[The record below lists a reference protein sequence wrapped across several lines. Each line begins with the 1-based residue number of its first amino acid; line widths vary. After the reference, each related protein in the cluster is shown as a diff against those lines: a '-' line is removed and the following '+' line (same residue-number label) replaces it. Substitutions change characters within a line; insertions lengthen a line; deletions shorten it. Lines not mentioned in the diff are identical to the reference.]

1 MSVIVV
7 VGAQWGDEGKGKIVD
22 MLAEKA
28 SMVIRFSGGP
38 NAGHTV
44 HNPYGEFS
52 LHLVPSGIFYPH
64 TACIIGS
71 GVVVSP
77 SVLLDELEQL
87 WKKGVD
93 TSKLLIS
100 TRAHLI
106 MPYHIIL
113 DRLEEQAKGAAAL
126 GTTRS
131 GVGPAYADK
140 VARLGIRAGDLA
152 DKEGLLRRLRFV
164 LEQKNL
170 ILTRIHGA
178 PPLSVEEVYDQL
190 CQYADRLAAFI
201 RETEPIIRQA
211 VERNEPI
218 LLEGAQGTLL
228 DIDFGTYP
236 YVTSSSVIAAGAFAG
251 AGLHP
256 VKIDHILGIMKA
268 YTSRVGAG
276 PMPTE
281 LGDGTGE
288 RIRQIAQEYG
298 ATTGRPRRC
307 GWFDAVATRY
317 SALINGFSGVA
328 LTRLDVLDAFDS
340 IKVCTKYKVDGKI
353 IDQFPSSTLQLERCQ
368 PVYDE
373 VPGWQS
379 PTAHL
384 RRFQDLPPLAQS
396 YVRKLEHLVGCP
408 INIISVGPHREQTIV
423 TRAVL

>member
-1 MSVIVV
+1 MSVVAV

-22 MLAEKA
+22 LLAEKA
-28 SMVIRFSGGP
+28 GMVVRFSGGP

-44 HNPYGEFS
+44 RNPFGDFT

-64 TACIIGS
+64 TTCLIGN

-77 SVLLDELEQL
+77 AVLLDELEQL
-87 WKKGVD
+87 WKKGID
-93 TSKLLIS
+93 TSRLLIS

-106 MPYHIIL
+106 MPYHTLL
-113 DRLEEQAKGAAAL
+113 DRLEEEAKGAGAL

-131 GVGPAYADK
+131 GVGPAYSDK

-152 DKEGLLRRLRFV
+152 DREGFRSRLRLV

-170 ILTRIHGA
+170 ILTRIYEA
-178 PPLSVEEVYDQL
+178 PPLSLEEVYDQY
-190 CQYADRLAAFI
+190 CEYADRLDPFI

-211 VERNEPI
+211 LERNEPI

-251 AGLHP
+251 AGLHA
-256 VKIDHILGIMKA
+256 VKIDYILGIMKS
-268 YTSRVGAG
+268 YTTRVGAG

-281 LGDGTGE
+281 LLDETGE
-288 RIRQIAQEYG
+288 QIRQIAQEYG

-307 GWFDAVATRY
+307 GWFDAVAARH
-317 SALINGFSGVA
+317 SALANGFTGIA
-328 LTRLDVLDAFDS
+328 LTRLDVLDSFES
-340 IKVCTKYKVDGKI
+340 IRVCTSYEVDGHT
-353 IDQFPSSTLQLERCQ
+353 IDQFPSSPLLIERCQ

-379 PTAHL
+379 PTG
-384 RRFQDLPPLAQS
+384 RVSRFQDLPLSAQS

-408 INIISVGPHREQTIV
+408 IHIISVGPNREDTIV
-423 TRAVL
+423 TRPIL

>member
-1 MSVIVV
+1 MSVVAV

-22 MLAEKA
+22 LLAEKA
-28 SMVIRFSGGP
+28 GMVVRFSGGP

-44 HNPYGEFS
+44 HNPYGEFR

-64 TACIIGS
+64 TTCLIGS

-77 SVLLDELEQL
+77 AVLLDELEQL
-87 WKKGVD
+87 WKKGID

-106 MPYHIIL
+106 MPYHTLL
-113 DRLEEQAKGAAAL
+113 DRLEEEAKGTGAL

-131 GVGPAYADK
+131 GVGPAYSDK
-140 VARLGIRAGDLA
+140 VARLGIRAGDLT
-152 DKEGLLRRLRFV
+152 DREGFLRRLRFV

-170 ILTRIHGA
+170 ILTRIYGA
-178 PPLSVEEVYDQL
+178 PPLSLEEVYDQQ
-190 CQYADRLAAFI
+190 CEYADRLDPFI

-236 YVTSSSVIAAGAFAG
+236 YVTSTSVIAAGAFAG

-256 VKIDHILGIMKA
+256 VKIDYILGIMKS
-268 YTSRVGAG
+268 YTTRVGAG

-281 LGDGTGE
+281 LLDETGE
-288 RIRQIAQEYG
+288 QIRQIAQEYG

-307 GWFDAVATRY
+307 GWFDAVAARH
-317 SALINGFSGVA
+317 SALVNGFSGIA
-328 LTRLDVLDAFDS
+328 LTRLDVLDTFDS
-340 IKVCTKYKVDGKI
+340 IRVCTSYRVDGHI
-353 IDQFPSSTLQLERCQ
+353 IDQFPSSSLLIERCQ

-384 RRFQDLPPLAQS
+384 RRFQDLPPSAQS

-408 INIISVGPHREQTIV
+408 IHIISVGPHREDTIV
-423 TRAVL
+423 TRPIL

>member
-268 YTSRVGAG
+268 YTTRVGAG

-288 RIRQIAQEYG
+288 RSRQIAQEYG

>member
-1 MSVIVV
+1 MSVIAV

-64 TACIIGS
+64 TACIIGT

-87 WKKGVD
+87 WKKGVN
-93 TSKLLIS
+93 TSKLLVS

-113 DRLEEQAKGAAAL
+113 DRLEEQAKGAGAL

-201 RETEPIIRQA
+201 RETEPIISQA
-211 VERNEPI
+211 IERNEPI

-268 YTSRVGAG
+268 YTTRVGAG

-281 LGDGTGE
+281 LGDETGE

>member
-1 MSVIVV
+1 MPVIAV

-268 YTSRVGAG
+268 YTTRVGAG

>member
-1 MSVIVV
+1 MPVIAV

-28 SMVIRFSGGP
+28 SMVVRFSGGP

-106 MPYHIIL
+106 MPYHVIL

-268 YTSRVGAG
+268 YTTRVGAG

>member
-1 MSVIVV
+1 MSVIAV

-87 WKKGVD
+87 WKKDVN
-93 TSKLLIS
+93 TSKLLVS

-113 DRLEEQAKGAAAL
+113 DRLEEQAKGAGAL

-152 DKEGLLRRLRFV
+152 DKGGLLRRLRFV

-170 ILTRIHGA
+170 ILTRIYGE

-201 RETEPIIRQA
+201 RETEPIISQA

-268 YTSRVGAG
+268 YTTRVGAG

-281 LGDGTGE
+281 LGDETGE

-384 RRFQDLPPLAQS
+384 RRFQDLPPLARS